1 MEIFVIHEGQQM
13 GPFNE
18 ENIQKLLKSGGLRG
32 DDLGWSKGLPGWLP
46 INEVLAPGSERP
58 SAPPPAPGMSGIRAV
73 SGVVRKLATNKQK
86 ALLKFIGASF
96 EEDIT
101 KLEAAEAISEA
112 LENPKLTPRFQK
124 WGDEKLRLH
133 PDYFQDE
140 IDYRRANR
148 VSRLVELCETDG
160 ADAVKGVTKAHVQVL
175 VESLDRKHPKWDA
188 DPVAALWERL
198 LPAIAEHFPPLMR
211 EGWKTR
217 HDSAHAPEPAPS
229 AAHAALRGIVYGVG
243 LLVLIL
249 GGVHFWR
256 DKSETPAPVN
266 VAVVSLA
273 PAPTATPAEP
283 PTVSALP
290 PQEPA
295 PPAVP
300 EAPLAAL
307 APEVAPAPVVAVVPM
322 PEVPAAPPASLT
334 PMPTPASVDAVPVA
348 PAMPLVPPAATTA
361 AVAKNMV
368 TITKPVSVQLQ
379 FGKVTLAPGTKMRL
393 IKLEGPNVRVNFN
406 NNVIL
411 IPLAMTDADPN
422 APAPAPVPLGTPSV
436 PAPAVPVAPKPSS
449 DL

>member
-1 MEIFVIHEGQQM
+1 MEIFVIHEGLQT

-46 INEVLAPGSERP
+46 MNEVLAPGSERP
-58 SAPPPAPGMSGIRAV
+58 SAPPPAPGMSGIRAM
-73 SGVVRKLATNKQK
+73 SGVVKKLATNKQK

-133 PDYFQDE
+133 PEYFQDE

-148 VSRLVELCETDG
+148 VARLVELCETDG

-188 DPVAALWERL
+188 DPVAALWEQL
-198 LPAIAEHFPPLMR
+198 LPAIAEHFPPLMK

-217 HDSAHAPEPAPS
+217 RDSAHAPEPPPS

-243 LLVLIL
+243 LLALIL
-249 GGVHFWR
+249 AGVHFFH
-256 DKSETPAPVN
+256 DKTETPAPTK
-266 VAVVSLA
+266 VAVVSPT
-273 PAPTATPAEP
+273 PAPVPMPAEP

-290 PQEPA
+290 PQEPVA
-295 PPAVP
+295 P
-300 EAPLAAL
+300 
-307 APEVAPAPVVAVVPM
+307 APEVAPAPAPMPAVAVVPM
-322 PEVPAAPPASLT
+322 PEVPAAPPTA
-334 PMPTPASVDAVPVA
+334 PAPAPVPDVAPVA
-348 PAMPLVPPAATTA
+348 PAMPLVQPAGMA
-361 AVAKNMV
+361 AIAKGVV
-368 TITKPVSVQLQ
+368 TITKPVTVQLQ

-411 IPLAMTDADPN
+411 LPLATTDADPN
-422 APAPAPVPLGTPSV
+422 APAPLATPPVSAPVV
-436 PAPAVPVAPKPSS
+436 PIAPKPSS